1 MALINTI
8 ITYKENTL
16 VTEFPKDYLK
26 IYEELNSIGCRKA
39 PERIPL
45 TDNEGD
51 DIRVKLYAD
60 SDIGNH
66 LLLLLGENSTLADA
80 NTAAFAVVNSDEDIK
95 QELEQNLLYDQ
106 YANTVELFRDIREMT
121 EQAGPVKV
129 SFFCPLEGNI
139 EDAEYG
145 DLTPVGNLFLKSY
158 AWDIR
163 ELLEMEQ
170 ASPEDEMA
178 QFYDDDETI
187 KAKLVSAAWTVDE
200 YKGKLYGRIDC
211 RFKEALSE
219 NETAKFKEWLV
230 GQCSDGF
237 GEHFEQ
243 QPIRTEDG
251 DLFVSFWN
259 SSDSYFL
266 CTEDELDDCIEETQ
280 GLQLGGM

>member
-106 YANTVELFRDIREMT
+106 YANTVELLRDIREMT

-178 QFYDDDETI
+178 QF
-187 KAKLVSAAWTVDE
+187 
-200 YKGKLYGRIDC
+200 
-211 RFKEALSE
+211 
-219 NETAKFKEWLV
+219 
-230 GQCSDGF
+230 
-237 GEHFEQ
+237 
-243 QPIRTEDG
+243 
-251 DLFVSFWN
+251 
-259 SSDSYFL
+259 
-266 CTEDELDDCIEETQ
+266 
-280 GLQLGGM
+280 

>member
-1 MALINTI
+1 MALINAI

-26 IYEELNSIGCRKA
+26 IYEELNSIGSRKA

-80 NTAAFAVVNSDEDIK
+80 NTTAFAVLNADEDIR
-95 QELEQNLLYDQ
+95 QELEQNLINDQ
-106 YANTVELFRDIREMT
+106 YANTAELLRDIREMT
-121 EQAGPVKV
+121 EQTGQVKM

-145 DLTPVGNLFLKSY
+145 ELTSVGNLFLKSY

-170 ASPEDEMA
+170 SSPEDEMA
-178 QFYDDDETI
+178 QFYDDDEAI

-200 YKGKLYGRIDC
+200 YKEKLYGRIDC

-219 NETAKFKEWLV
+219 DETEKFKEWLV

-280 GLQLGGM
+280 GMQLGGM